1 MSDLDVNVA
10 KAAFADVL
18 PEVQYRADQARPP
31 RPQNGRKIGA
41 LSAVA
46 VVAAAGIF
54 AVSATTGTQPAWS
67 ATPAHL
73 SSSQT
78 STLDQQCRAAKTDI
92 IVLPNGSGPV
102 SNGPL
107 SNGAVDPNGLTV
119 SSGDSTSSGLTVS
132 GGPKA
137 GTAGKQT
144 LAVGNLPLIL
154 IDSRGSMALAL
165 YGDAAH
171 TVVCTVDPQGGA
183 NVSPDSGP
191 WQKPTGSELLAAS
204 AGVVMGTISVG
215 ADGSGARPTGTTR
228 LLGTVAP
235 SVTAMTVD
243 VPGVGTVT
251 ATIKD
256 GYYSLFIPDALIGS
270 SGSNG
275 AGSTWTA
282 HLTLN
287 DGSTRD
293 VPLPGQM
300 IGSTSLHQQSK

>member
-18 PEVQYRADQARPP
+18 PQVQYRTDQSRAP
-31 RPQNGRKIGA
+31 RPRNGRRVGA

-46 VVAAAGIF
+46 VVAIAGLF
-54 AVSATTGTQPAWS
+54 AMSATTGTQPAWS

-73 SSSQT
+73 STSQT
-78 STLDQQCRAAKTDI
+78 SSLDQQCRAAKTDV
-92 IVLPNGSGPV
+92 IVAPNGGTTDHNGVTGSGGV
-102 SNGPL
+102 S
-107 SNGAVDPNGLTV
+107 V
-119 SSGDSTSSGLTVS
+119 SSGDSGNSGLSVS
-132 GGPKA
+132 GGPGA

-144 LAVGNLPLIL
+144 MAVGDLPLIL

-183 NVSPDSGP
+183 SVSPDGGP
-191 WQKPTGSELLAAS
+191 WPKPTGSELLTAS
-204 AGVVMGTISVG
+204 AGVVMGTISIG
-215 ADGSGARPTGTTR
+215 ADGSGTKPTGTTR

-235 SVTAMTVD
+235 SVTAMRVD
-243 VPGVGTVT
+243 VPGVGTVI

-270 SGSNG
+270 SGSG
-275 AGSTWTA
+275 ATSSTWTA
-282 HLTLN
+282 HLTLA
-287 DGSTRD
+287 DGTAHD
-293 VPLPGQM
+293 VPLQGEMVSSGNLQ
-300 IGSTSLHQQSK
+300 QQSN

>member
-18 PEVQYRADQARPP
+18 PEVRYRTDQARPP
-31 RPQNGRKIGA
+31 RPHNGRRLGA
-41 LSAVA
+41 LSAIA

-54 AVSATTGTQPAWS
+54 AVSASTGTQPAWS

-78 STLDQQCRAAKTDI
+78 ISLDQQCRAAKTD
-92 IVLPNGSGPV
+92 VMVVPNGSGPV
-102 SNGPL
+102 SNG
-107 SNGAVDPNGLTV
+107 VTDPNGPTV
-119 SSGDSTSSGLTVS
+119 SSGDSGSPSMTVTGGSGS
-132 GGPKA
+132 GPA
-137 GTAGKQT
+137 HQQSMS
-144 LAVGNLPLIL
+144 VGDLPLIL

-165 YGDAAH
+165 YGDATH
-171 TVVCTVDPQGGA
+171 TVMCTIDPQGGA
-183 NVSPDSGP
+183 SVSPDSGP
-191 WQKPTGSELLAAS
+191 WLKPTGSELLAAS
-204 AGVVMGTISVG
+204 AGVVVGSMSVG
-215 ADGSGARPTGTTR
+215 ADGSGQKPTSTTR

-243 VPGVGTVT
+243 VPGVGTVV
-251 ATIKD
+251 ATIKG

-270 SGSNG
+270 VGSSASAN
-275 AGSTWTA
+275 WTA

-300 IGSTSLHQQSK
+300 VGGTSLQQQTN